1 LRALSSC
8 VVRASFA
15 SLRACGQVAWRV
27 MAEME
32 AWERKSREVE
42 RSKGK
47 LAERGAEVDEV
58 CFILHGFRPL
68 RGPTFHQTAVVCPD
82 AGAQVELAETL
93 VKNAVIA
100 VPPQTWNIDL
110 ADAQDPGLR
119 ISQGIILQL
128 FHGLLTLTSIDLYCT
143 NTHKYSTPLHTHTHT
158 HTCLSLLVQTGT
170 RATRSCSC
178 SASASSSW
186 PTESTTGGGSQSR
199 CGKCRLCARVAGTV
213 LADVLASYDKM

>member
-1 LRALSSC
+1 
-8 VVRASFA
+8 
-15 SLRACGQVAWRV
+15 

-47 LAERGAEVDEV
+47 QAERSAEVDEV

-68 RGPTFHQTAVVCPD
+68 RGPTFYQTAVVCPD

-93 VKNAVIA
+93 VKNAIIA

-119 ISQGIILQL
+119 ISQVIVLQL
-128 FHGLLTLTSIDLYCT
+128 FHSLLTLTSIDLYCT
-143 NTHKYSTPLHTHTHT
+143 NTHKYSHPSTHTYTHTHV
-158 HTCLSLLVQTGT
+158 SVSAGPDRDPSDEELLVFRLGFIFLAYRIDYWWWESVEVWQVSPL
-170 RATRSCSC
+170 RTRSRGLCLFM
-178 SASASSSW
+178 
-186 PTESTTGGGSQSR
+186 TR
-199 CGKCRLCARVAGTV
+199 CEGLRGA
-213 LADVLASYDKM
+213 